1 MKGGQT
7 SVLID
12 INHRYPRAYMHR
24 HGLQCPA
31 TRPTGFRQQG
41 PAEVH
46 YLCEDVIQMLQGPSA
61 NSNEMTV
68 TMCNQM
74 TGKEYSVPKKKIY
87 KKLPHIVAD
96 NHFSGENVMQYI
108 GSKGF
113 GMTATCRRD
122 RFPPGLKEFLHHDK
136 VPSTD
141 KRTRVARFEQPIL
154 AIKKVKENGD
164 QKAYTQTMVS
174 FQSTSGTNI
183 TGVNNLLSLTL
194 YVQPKY
200 RGNKN
205 KKFAWAVEQNEAR
218 DIYLN
223 HYYGVDSLDH
233 MIKNTGNKYIT
244 WKFWHSPYLHAMSMG
259 IVACYDM
266 YHECCSGDLDE
277 SWKVNEKERMSYS
290 EFLLKL
296 SEQMLTYNPS
306 NGVYAGD
313 EKFRLMTKLPKK
325 RRRSKD
331 LTDEIF
337 PETGVTL
344 ANLNI
349 ARTLPRFCKTIHD
362 IQSHFLAMK
371 NGTNPKTCDVC
382 GESTRWFCTMCKNV
396 PLCIYSN
403 RKWNGAR
410 CMFLYHKEDFF
421 GLSRMDYIEVM
432 RKGWGGELKSKKIIE
447 TELKNWKPATDA
459 AIERNTRFLNRLR
472 LQDGHES
479 LDTR

>member
-1 MKGGQT
+1 
-7 SVLID
+7 
-12 INHRYPRAYMHR
+12 
-24 HGLQCPA
+24 
-31 TRPTGFRQQG
+31 
-41 PAEVH
+41 
-46 YLCEDVIQMLQGPSA
+46 
-61 NSNEMTV
+61 
-68 TMCNQM
+68 
-74 TGKEYSVPKKKIY
+74 
-87 KKLPHIVAD
+87 
-96 NHFSGENVMQYI
+96 
-108 GSKGF
+108 
-113 GMTATCRRD
+113 
-122 RFPPGLKEFLHHDK
+122 
-136 VPSTD
+136 
-141 KRTRVARFEQPIL
+141 
-154 AIKKVKENGD
+154 
-164 QKAYTQTMVS
+164 
-174 FQSTSGTNI
+174 
-183 TGVNNLLSLTL
+183 
-194 YVQPKY
+194 
-200 RGNKN
+200 
-205 KKFAWAVEQNEAR
+205 
-218 DIYLN
+218 
-223 HYYGVDSLDH
+223 
-233 MIKNTGNKYIT
+233 
-244 WKFWHSPYLHAMSMG
+244 
-259 IVACYDM
+259 
-266 YHECCSGDLDE
+266 
-277 SWKVNEKERMSYS
+277 
-290 EFLLKL
+290 
-296 SEQMLTYNPS
+296 MLTYNPS